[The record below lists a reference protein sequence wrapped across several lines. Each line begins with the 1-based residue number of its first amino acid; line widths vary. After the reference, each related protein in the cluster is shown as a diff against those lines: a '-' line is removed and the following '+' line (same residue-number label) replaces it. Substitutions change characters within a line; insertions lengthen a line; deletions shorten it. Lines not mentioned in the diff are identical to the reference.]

1 MRLIRIVCFV
11 VLVSSLSLGQG
22 STSTTNSASDS
33 SNVADELK
41 ALREAIAQQQQQI
54 TQQQQEIE
62 KLRQQVGAQQ
72 VSMQGGSVSPRLVN
86 ASLNNTNTPNPAA
99 QPASDA
105 PQSPAAQTTEGQGS
119 KSPLSFRIGA
129 AEFTPGGFVD
139 FENVFR
145 TTNTGNVAATSF
157 GAIPFSNQVPGHL
170 TEYRST
176 GQYSRFNIKTTT
188 KFGANDVT
196 GYVEFDFN
204 GNDPTNVFVTSNS
217 HTDRL
222 RLYWLDLKRGGWEFL
237 GGQTWGLQT
246 PNRVGVSPV
255 PADLSLGYHEDAGIG
270 VGYNYTRAAELRVA
284 YHFNDKVVWAVAAQ
298 NPQQFLGNEVSFPG
312 AFTTQLNSQFDNA
325 NNSNPTATPNVGP
338 DVLTKIAFDT
348 KKFWGERGFHFEAGG
363 METVVKVTNLP
374 RGGTGF
380 AQHSKVGGG
389 VFGATS
395 LELLHGSEGRNLK
408 FVASGMWGNGI
419 GRYLNGL
426 APNAVVFPIT
436 TSGGTTCDSTGS
448 GTGLV
453 VTGNCDVGIS
463 LVHSADVVGG
473 FEFLPHPKSQFGVYY
488 GGLYAQRNFFPDIT
502 GGTNSVGAHPFIGF
516 GGPNSSNTNNRTVQ
530 EGTIDWQQ
538 TFWRNPQY
546 GAVLMVNQVSYLTRA
561 PWFVALGAPKNAHL
575 VMGYVSLRYVL
586 P

>member
-22 STSTTNSASDS
+22 GTSTTNSASDS
-33 SNVADELK
+33 SKVADELK

-86 ASLNNTNTPNPAA
+86 ASLNTTNTPNPAA

-105 PQSPAAQTTEGQGS
+105 PQSPAGQTTEGQGS

-139 FENVFR
+139 FENIFR
-145 TTNTGNVAATSF
+145 TTNTGNVSATSF
-157 GAIPFSNQVPGHL
+157 GAIPFSNTIQGHL

-204 GNDPTNVFVTSNS
+204 GNDPANVFVTSNA

-222 RLYWLDLKRGGWEFL
+222 RLYWLDLKRGNWEFL

-270 VGYNYTRAAELRVA
+270 VGYNYTRAAEFRVA
-284 YHFNDKVVWAVAAQ
+284 YHFNDHVVWAVAAQ
-298 NPQQFLGNEVSFPG
+298 NPQQFIGSEVTFPSFFN
-312 AFTTQLNSQFDNA
+312 AQLASQFENGANA
-325 NNSNPTATPNVGP
+325 ATPNVGP

-348 KKFWGERGFHFEAGG
+348 KPFGRGFHFEAGG
-363 METVVKVTNLP
+363 VETVIKTTVLP
-374 RGGTGF
+374 RGGTSF
-380 AQHSKVGGG
+380 EQHSKVGGG

-395 LELLHGSEGRNLK
+395 LELLHGSEGRNIK
-408 FVASGMWGNGI
+408 FVANGMWGNGI

-436 TSGGTTCDSTGS
+436 TPGGTTCSSTGS
-448 GTGLV
+448 GTTLV
-453 VTGNCDVGIS
+453 VTGNCDANLS
-463 LVHSADVVGG
+463 LVHAGNVVGG

-488 GGLYAQRNFFPDIT
+488 GGLYAQRNFFTDIT
-502 GGTNSVGAHPFIGF
+502 GGTNSVGAHPFGGF
-516 GGPNSSNTNNRTVQ
+516 GGPNSANNNNRTVQ

-546 GAVLMVNQVSYLTRA
+546 GAVLMVNQVSYLTRS